1 MAGALDIV
9 SGGWGTAPD
18 ARLLA
23 SEVQDCIRSAINALP
38 TAQRT
43 VVTMRDVEGW
53 TSEDVCNA
61 LQISESNQRVLLH
74 RGRSRVRRVLE
85 RYLTGS

>member
-1 MAGALDIV
+1 MGRSLP
-9 SGGWGTAPD
+9 SSRSTAPE

-23 SEVQDCIRSAINALP
+23 SEVHDCIRVAIEALP
-38 TAQRT
+38 TGQRT

-61 LQISESNQRVLLH
+61 LRISESNQRVLLH
-74 RGRSRVRRVLE
+74 RGRTRVRRALE
-85 RYLTGS
+85 RYLTGN